1 MFSKPFAFIC
11 LALSVYII
19 VISSQ
24 TLMRINEVERDKEI
38 TAQAL
43 QKEAER
49 STQLQ
54 KIIAIQDTD
63 DYLESLAR
71 KRLGL
76 VKLGE
81 VVYKI
86 VMKE

>member
-76 VKLGE
+76 VKPGE